1 MEYWVNRMAE
11 AQNAITNKH
20 IKDIEKQLSKYYRK
34 AMENTIK
41 EFESTYDK
49 LQATIKDGVEPTPA
63 DLYKLDKYWEMQA
76 QLANELEK
84 LGTKQVNLLS
94 EKFEKQYFD
103 IYDSISIPS
112 AVSYSTADTE
122 VAKQLINEIWV
133 ADGKSFSQRIWG
145 NTRELIDTLND
156 ELIYC
161 VTNGKDTNQLK
172 QLLIDKFN
180 VSYNRADSIIRTE
193 TAHIQTQAAKQRY
206 IDYGIKEVEILADKD
221 EQRCE
226 KCGKLHKKRY
236 PINSVMPVPAHPNCR
251 CCIIP
256 VIDK

>member
-34 AMENTIK
+34 AMEKTIK

-49 LQATIKDGVEPTPA
+49 LQATIKDGIEPTPA
-63 DLYKLDKYWEMQA
+63 DLYNLDKYWEMQA

-112 AVSYSTADTE
+112 AVSYSTADTA

-172 QLLIDKFN
+172 QLLIEKFN

-221 EQRCE
+221 E

-236 PINSVMPVPAHPNCR
+236 PINSIMPVPAHPNCR